1 MKLRVKRLFKYTFD
15 NVKTHKLLPGEYD
28 VPNEVS
34 EQAAILAIQFGN
46 AVWVNIPLPVRKIML
61 KKEAPENKVVK
72 PPENKVARPTGK
84 KKKVRRKK

>member
-46 AVWVNIPLPVRKIML
+46 AVWVNIPLPVRKIVL
-61 KKEAPENKVVK
+61 KKEAPENKVVY
-72 PPENKVARPTGK
+72 PAANK
-84 KKKVRRKK
+84 KKKVSRKKKASK